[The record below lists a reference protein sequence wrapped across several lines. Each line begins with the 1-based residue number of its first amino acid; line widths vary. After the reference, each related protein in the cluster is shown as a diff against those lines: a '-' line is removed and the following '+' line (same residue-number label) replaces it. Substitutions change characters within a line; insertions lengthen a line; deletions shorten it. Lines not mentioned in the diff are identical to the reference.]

1 MERTGIRNV
10 NLIIEKP
17 SCLPTNG
24 NFITLLA
31 FTIRE
36 KNDV

>member
-1 MERTGIRNV
+1 MGRTDIRNV